1 METFADNVE
10 TILDLLLK
18 ENPFL
23 LTAIGDF
30 NAKSSNYYNKD
41 KISFKGNTIKNVTSQ
56 LSLHQIINE
65 LTHILPN
72 ISSCIDLVF
81 TSQSNMVIE
90 SDVHSSLHS
99 SCDHQ
104 IAFAKFNLKICYP
117 PPKSDV
123 LKKRKLKFLGE
134 H

>member
-10 TILDLLLK
+10 SILDLLLK
-18 ENPFL
+18 KNPFL

-30 NAKSSNYYNKD
+30 NAKSSNCYNKD

-56 LSLHQIINE
+56 LGLHQIINE

-123 LKKRKLKFLGE
+123 LKKWKLTF
-134 H
+134 